1 MPHELNC
8 NISESVWRGLQS
20 EVQRTNTHVDDIVGR
35 ALASFLGI
43 DHHSLFQISTSGAL
57 VKGIFQGCIRVS
69 DIKLHGDFGLG
80 TFPELDG
87 EMIML
92 DGNCYQAL
100 AGGKVNE
107 AEDDWLLPFGVATHF
122 NADKTHSLEKVDSFA
137 DLEQQIDVF
146 RPSENI
152 FVGLRL
158 EGTFDVL
165 KMRTACKAKPGED
178 LVTATSHQSVFNL
191 SDIQGTLVGFW
202 TPNYARTLNVAG
214 YHLHFISSDRKFG
227 GHLLDIKAKDL
238 KLALHLETEFHMA
251 IPETKDFLKADLR
264 GDPIADLN
272 VAEKSRD

>member
-8 NISESVWRGLQS
+8 NIS
-20 EVQRTNTHVDDIVGR
+20 D
-35 ALASFLGI
+35 
-43 DHHSLFQISTSGAL
+43 
-57 VKGIFQGCIRVS
+57 
-69 DIKLHGDFGLG
+69 
-80 TFPELDG
+80 
-87 EMIML
+87 
-92 DGNCYQAL
+92 
-100 AGGKVNE
+100 
-107 AEDDWLLPFGVATHF
+107 
-122 NADKTHSLEKVDSFA
+122 
-137 DLEQQIDVF
+137 
-146 RPSENI
+146 I

-264 GDPIADLN
+264 GDPTADLN
-272 VAEKSRD
+272 LAEKIRD